1 MKALVIEDD
10 LKIVELISLAFQ
22 AGWPGAT
29 LITAHRGEEGIDLAE
44 NQAPDLII
52 LDPELPDVDGFDL
65 LKQIRLFCRIPVVIV
80 TDRTDEMSIVK
91 GLEWGADEYISKK
104 FGQMELM
111 ARIRA
116 ILRRHY
122 PPGEELPLAYGPLC
136 LYTSTGKLTCC
147 RKDIELTRTESQILQ
162 HLIRNA
168 GRVVSHSGLATTLW
182 GEDYPDSVD
191 ALRVYIR
198 RLRVKIETDPNIPQL
213 ILTKPGIGYFL
224 AEQVKP
230 IPVAT

>member
-22 AGWPGAT
+22 AGWPGAK
-29 LITAHRGEEGIDLAE
+29 LITTRRGEEGIDLAE
-44 NQAPDLII
+44 NQSPDLII
-52 LDPELPDVDGFDL
+52 LDPELPDVDGFDV
-65 LKQIRLFCRIPVVIV
+65 LKQIRLFCRIPIVIV
-80 TDRTDEMSIVK
+80 TDRTDETSIVK

-111 ARIRA
+111 ARVRA

-136 LYTSTGKLTCC
+136 LYTSTGKLTCG
-147 RKDIELTRTESQILQ
+147 RKEIELTRTESLILQ

-168 GRVVSHSGLATTLW
+168 GRVVSHTNLATTLW
-182 GEDYPDSVD
+182 GEDYPDSVG
-191 ALRVYIR
+191 ALKVYIR
-198 RLRVKIETDPNIPQL
+198 RLRVKIEADPKNPQL
-213 ILTKPGIGYFL
+213 ILTKSGMGYFL
-224 AEQVKP
+224 RKQVKP
-230 IPVAT
+230 VPVAT